1 MRLRRRVAIG
11 VAVVALVWVLGGVL
25 RAGPAARDW
34 FVGQQGGSAH
44 VRNVTVDGVLPA
56 VPPFWNVSISGDVVQ
71 PGNTSPSY
79 RSYMVV
85 WIEPFTGWVFLLAS
99 G

>member
-1 MRLRRRVAIG
+1 MRLRWRIAIVVAMVAI
-11 VAVVALVWVLGGVL
+11 VWVLGGVL

-34 FVGQQGGSAH
+34 FAQQQGGDS
-44 VRNVTVDGVLPA
+44 VINVTVDSVLPA
-56 VPPFWNVSISGDVVQ
+56 VPPFWNVAISGDVVQ
-71 PGNTSPSY
+71 PGSTSPSY

-85 WIEPFTGWVFLLAS
+85 WIEPFTGWAIRLAS